1 MLQVELLFDS
11 FVVFVALDVKIG
23 LPNES
28 PKSPSRSVA
37 WKLRDGVTMIFPYY
51 GVSLDRIVSFSK
63 LNLVSTFKPS
73 V

>member
-1 MLQVELLFDS
+1 MILKVELC
-11 FVVFVALDVKIG
+11 VVFVALDVKIG

-37 WKLRDGVTMIFPYY
+37 LKLRDGVAIICPYY
-51 GVSLDRIVSFSK
+51 GVTPDLFVSFCK
-63 LNLVSTFKPS
+63 LNVVSTFKLS